1 MSGEFY
7 GIGVVITYNY
17 IEETMTVSEV
27 YSGGGASDAGIKV
40 GDVITKVDGAV
51 VSEIGYSKAVNKVR
65 GENGTTVDIT
75 VLRNGEELTFT
86 ATRKKVV
93 EESVSYSINE
103 NKIAYIKITSFKSNT
118 YKQFKAAIDDVTS
131 KGAVGIIY
139 DLRSNPGGYLTAVV
153 NMISLISPKGATI
166 VSFTNDYAEAVKDTN
181 NRSLSLPTVVLCNES
196 TASAGELF
204 TAAMRDFDD
213 TFGYFDV
220 TVVGTK
226 TFGKGIMQ
234 NTYSF
239 TDDSSITLTVAF
251 YNPPCGVNYDG
262 IGITPDVVVAESEEG
277 DAQLDAAYAE
287 FLKLIK

>member
-1 MSGEFY
+1 
-7 GIGVVITYNY
+7 
-17 IEETMTVSEV
+17 
-27 YSGGGASDAGIKV
+27 
-40 GDVITKVDGAV
+40 
-51 VSEIGYSKAVNKVR
+51 
-65 GENGTTVDIT
+65 
-75 VLRNGEELTFT
+75 
-86 ATRKKVV
+86 
-93 EESVSYSINE
+93 
-103 NKIAYIKITSFKSNT
+103 
-118 YKQFKAAIDDVTS
+118 
-131 KGAVGIIY
+131 
-139 DLRSNPGGYLTAVV
+139 
-153 NMISLISPKGATI
+153 
-166 VSFTNDYAEAVKDTN
+166 
-181 NRSLSLPTVVLCNES
+181 
-196 TASAGELF
+196 
-204 TAAMRDFDD
+204 MRDFDD